1 VPASRSDRDG
11 RLLGEREGVARHDE
25 GLLEGVR
32 PLSTAW
38 LTMSVKTIQVEPGG
52 KLWVSFRAS
61 V

>member
-1 VPASRSDRDG
+1 MGAFSGSARESRATMKVCSR
-11 RLLGEREGVARHDE
+11 AY
-25 GLLEGVR
+25 R